1 MPASGVQKKVK
12 RLVHHTL
19 GNGDF
24 DVFYQIAQRLAC
36 AHTILTPENCVEEM
50 ERVIDVALKERRP
63 VYIGIPS
70 DYANSQ
76 VVEPLSVTAP
86 QKPTSDKATLEKSSI
101 SNR

>member
-1 MPASGVQKKVK
+1 
-12 RLVHHTL
+12 
-19 GNGDF
+19 
-24 DVFYQIAQRLAC
+24 
-36 AHTILTPENCVEEM
+36 M

-86 QKPTSDKATLEKSSI
+86 QKPTSDKATLEKQYQQSLRNLLTAIMSVYYQAFYLHV
-101 SNR
+101 